1 MANPGKRKEAFPAY
15 HFEVDIGGTAY
26 PFRSVSGLKSETKV
40 VDQEEGGLNTHVHK
54 LIGQTSFPPLVLRQ
68 GFCDPASPLYS
79 LYIGFLS
86 SQEEHTGRKR
96 FNGFIRQLGPN
107 GTSAKWEFTSAW
119 ISKWEG
125 PELDATKNEVSI
137 ESIEIVHEG
146 IYLVGSGGGA
156 AGKNNT
162 SKTLLG
168 VTASVM
174 GNVVGKKP

>member
-26 PFRSVSGLKSETKV
+26 PFRSVSGLQSETRV
-40 VDQEEGGLNTHVHK
+40 EDREEGGLNTHVHK
-54 LIGQTSFPPLVLRQ
+54 LVGQTSFPPLVLRQ

-86 SQEEHTGRKR
+86 TQINRTGRTR

-119 ISKWEG
+119 ISKWQG
-125 PELDATKNEVSI
+125 PELEATKNEVSI

-146 IYLVGSGGGA
+146 IYLVGSGGGGA
-156 AGKNNT
+156 AKNDKGGT
-162 SKTLLG
+162 KFGISGSLLG
-168 VTASVM
+168 GIAGS
-174 GNVVGKKP
+174 KI